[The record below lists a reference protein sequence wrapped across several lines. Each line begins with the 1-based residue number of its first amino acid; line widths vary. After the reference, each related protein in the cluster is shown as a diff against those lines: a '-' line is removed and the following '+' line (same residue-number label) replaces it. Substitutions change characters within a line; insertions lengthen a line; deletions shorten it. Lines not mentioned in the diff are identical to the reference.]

1 LRNGVASSENEL
13 RTALILLTDLSY
25 QARSWSREI
34 NIIDLDLIPE
44 TGIEWEHAFGESTS
58 GAEVRSLALIEKAR
72 LK

>member
-1 LRNGVASSENEL
+1 MASSENEL

-44 TGIEWEHAFGESTS
+44 TGIE
-58 GAEVRSLALIEKAR
+58 
-72 LK
+72 